1 MRLNNNIYCIVTGL
15 LYPFGGL
22 IYSLRNIGKNSS
34 RLYFVLFCM
43 YFGLIFI
50 YHQQGTI
57 LGDGSDSERYAI
69 YINEAYKLKDINI
82 VDYIKLYNEKGK
94 LDYYAPITI
103 FLVSRITDNPH
114 IFFAIIALIYGIFY
128 SKFLWLIY
136 KYSNNK
142 NIYLTLFLIAL
153 FLIAPIWKINGV
165 RWWTALY
172 LFSYGTIGWILEKK
186 NKLLL
191 WSLCSIFV
199 HYTFIYPLALFLLY
213 VILPKKRIL
222 PYILLFIGINIFNNI
237 DLTFTN
243 DLINKLFPVNIA
255 DNTIGYLTFEYKATR
270 NWFADSGKYLGIIL
284 NFYLVIIF
292 YLKAKDYIIKDN
304 TLRNLFIFSLL
315 LQSLS
320 LFINIAPWGGR
331 FLDLGDLSLCGFYCI
346 AISRESIF
354 RKTVPYIKYAVP
366 FLIYTI
372 FIDLKNGFYV
382 INPISLLLGNYATA
396 FVINGD
402 TSIMNIIDKLLTL

>member
-1 MRLNNNIYCIVTGL
+1 MRNNNIYNIAL
-15 LYPFGGL
+15 SILYPFGGL
-22 IYSLRNIGKNSS
+22 LYSIRNLGKNGS

-50 YHQQGTI
+50 YHQQGTV

-69 YINEAYKLKDINI
+69 YLSEAHKLKDINI
-82 VDYIKLYNEKGK
+82 VEYIKLYNGEKRI
-94 LDYYAPITI
+94 DYYAPTI
-103 FLVSRITDNPH
+103 IFIVSRITDNPH
-114 IFFAIIALIYGIFY
+114 IFFAVVALLYGVFY
-128 SKFLWLIY
+128 SKFLWLII
-136 KYSNNK
+136 KHSNNK
-142 NIYLTLFLIAL
+142 NAYLLFFIIAL

-172 LFSYGTIGWILEKK
+172 LFSYGTVGWILEKK
-186 NKLLL
+186 NKLLF

-199 HYTFIYPLALFLLY
+199 HYTFIYPLALFILY
-213 VILPKKRIL
+213 VLLPKKRIL

-243 DLINKLFPVNIA
+243 NLINKLFPVNIA
-255 DNTIGYLTFEYKATR
+255 DSTIGYLTFEYKATR
-270 NWFADSGKYLGIIL
+270 NWFADSGKYFGIIL
-284 NFYLVIIF
+284 NLYFVILF
-292 YLKAKDYIIKDN
+292 YLKAKDDIIKDK
-304 TLRNLFIFSLL
+304 TLSNLFIFALL

-331 FLDLGDLSLCGFYCI
+331 FLDLGDLSIYGFYCI

-354 RKTVPYIKYAVP
+354 RKTSSYINYAIP
-366 FLIYTI
+366 FLIYII
-372 FIDLKNGFYV
+372 FIHLKNGFYV

-396 FVINGD
+396 FVINEN